1 MKSLLALLRMAR
13 AAIIIT
19 YYGAF
24 YPLLGYKKLPFLLRL
39 WIYLCLGQKD
49 RGGLSAALEHLGP
62 AYIKIGQFFATR
74 RDILPEAMCNDL
86 SRLQDNVPSFPQEDA
101 IKAIEA
107 AFEKKLDDLF
117 DNFSSPIAAA
127 SVAQVHHAI
136 LKETGKKVA
145 IKILRPNIKAA
156 FYKDIFG
163 FHIGAKL
170 LHGLIPKIR
179 RLKLPSVVK
188 VFEEWVHYELDL
200 RMEASSMSE
209 YAEQVGDR
217 AGIIIPDIDWEYT
230 CETVLVMDFIEGT
243 PLTDMEQVKKLG
255 FNLDA
260 LSARLMQL
268 FLHDSTSHGFF
279 HGDLH
284 QGNIMITPKGE
295 LALLD
300 YGVMGRLSEDAR
312 SYLAKILYGFV
323 IRDYNAI
330 ARLHFEAGY
339 VPKSQNI
346 HRFAQSLRAI
356 GEPIFGKQ
364 AGDISMGR
372 VLSALFEVTENFQ
385 METRPELIAL
395 QKNLV
400 SVEGVCAMLDPSS
413 NIWVTSRP
421 LLEIWIRE
429 NLSAKKQLE
438 KIAKKLI
445 ERLMSEAE
453 KI

>member
-1 MKSLLALLRMAR
+1 MKSLFALFRILR

-19 YYGAF
+19 HYGAF
-24 YPLLGYKKLPFLLRL
+24 YPILGYKNLPFLLRL

-62 AYIKIGQFFATR
+62 AYIKMGQFFATR
-74 RDILPEAMCNDL
+74 RDILPEAMCKDL
-86 SRLQDNVPSFPQEDA
+86 ARLQDNVPSFPKKDA
-101 IKAIEA
+101 IDTIET
-107 AFEKKLDDLF
+107 AFEKKIEDLF
-117 DNFSSPIAAA
+117 ENISDPIAAA
-127 SVAQVHHAI
+127 SVAQVHYGF

-145 IKILRPNIKAA
+145 IKILRPNIKDA
-156 FYKDIFG
+156 FGKDIFG

-170 LHGLIPKIR
+170 LHVFIPKMR

-188 VFEEWVHYELDL
+188 VFEEWVRYELDL

-209 YAEQVGDR
+209 YAEQ
-217 AGIIIPDIDWEYT
+217 ATEQSGIIVPEVDWEYT
-230 CETVLVMDFIEGT
+230 CETVLVMEFIEGT
-243 PLTDMEQVKKLG
+243 PLTNMEQVKKLD
-255 FNLDA
+255 FDLAD
-260 LSARLMQL
+260 LSSRLMRL
-268 FLHDSTSHGFF
+268 FLHDATSHGFF

-284 QGNIMITPKGE
+284 QGNIMITPKGDV
-295 LALLD
+295 ALLD

-356 GEPIFGKQ
+356 GEPVFGKQ
-364 AGDISMGR
+364 ASDISMGR
-372 VLSALFEVTENFQ
+372 ILSALFTVTEEFQ

-421 LLEIWIRE
+421 LLEEWIRE
-429 NLSAKKQLE
+429 NLSARKQFE